1 MIIIIMIIMDIV
13 NIYHDDNRDNFDDI
27 AATSQKKTVLKRK
40 KGKHREVFDEGINL
54 CCQTQTYDWSH
65 LLSKVRGNR
74 YSPSWKGRSWWYS
87 SGFRGFAPIIIIII
101 IITVII
107 GIGITITITIG
118 PGGIVLDSGSL
129 SPGGGFPCP
138 HSLLDEQD
146 AEVVF
151 FLPKQKNA
159 NLSTFVFFTIKDVSQ
174 VRIRVQG
181 PTPQSSM
188 QSM

>member
-1 MIIIIMIIMDIV
+1 MIGHIC
-13 NIYHDDNRDNFDDI
+13 
-27 AATSQKKTVLKRK
+27 SQR
-40 KGKHREVFDEGINL
+40 
-54 CCQTQTYDWSH
+54 SH
-65 LLSKVRGNR
+65 LLSQVRGNR

-87 SGFRGFAPIIIIII
+87 SGFRGFAAIIIIII

-118 PGGIVLDSGSL
+118 PGGTVLDSGSL

-151 FLPKQKNA
+151 FLPKQKKCK
-159 NLSTFVFFTIKDVSQ
+159 FVYVFFLQ
-174 VRIRVQG
+174 LRIFHRSGFESRVQRPNQACKVSG
-181 PTPQSSM
+181 NMIKSDDTSLSLLLL
-188 QSM
+188 